1 MAIEGLLLDVGGVIG
16 TNGWDRHARKR
27 ACEKFHLEQE
37 DTDSRHKMV
46 FDTYEEGKWTLD
58 DYLDRVIFYKPRDF
72 SREEFTAFMYAASE
86 PWPDM
91 IDLVKRLKKK
101 YDLHITICS
110 NEGRELTLH
119 RVELFGLKSFVDTFV
134 FSCFVHARK
143 PDPEMYQIALDLS
156 LRNADQM
163 IYMDDRALFV
173 ELAAKQ
179 GIRGVVHRDYET
191 TRKEL
196 AAFGLED

>member
-27 ACEKFHLEQE
+27 AAEKFGLDAG

-46 FDTYEEGKWTLD
+46 FDTYEEGKLTLD
-58 DYLDRVIFYKPRDF
+58 DYLDRVIFHKPRDF
-72 SREEFTAFMYAASE
+72 SREDFTSFMYSVSE

-91 IDLVKRLKKK
+91 IALVKRLKEK
-101 YDLHITICS
+101 YQLHITICS

-119 RVELFGLKSFVDTFV
+119 RVELFGLKTFVDTFV
-134 FSCFVHARK
+134 FSCFVRTRK
-143 PDPEMYQIALDLS
+143 PDPDIYQIALDLS
-156 LRNADQM
+156 LRTADQM
-163 IYMDDRALFV
+163 IYLDDRALFV

-179 GIRGVVHRDYET
+179 GIRGIVHSEYEK
-191 TRKEL
+191 TRAEL
-196 AAFGLED
+196 AGFGLSD

>member
-16 TNGWDRHARKR
+16 TNGWDRNHRKL
-27 ACEKFHLEQE
+27 AAEKFNLDPAE
-37 DTDSRHKMV
+37 TDSRHKMV
-46 FDTYEEGKWTLD
+46 FDLYEEGKLTLD
-58 DYLDRVIFYKPRDF
+58 DYVDRVIFHRPRDF
-72 SREEFTAFMYAASE
+72 SREDFKSFMFLRSE

-91 IDLVKRLKKK
+91 IALIKRLKKK

-134 FSCFVHARK
+134 FSCFVRARK
-143 PDPEMYQIALDLS
+143 PDPDIYQTALDMS
-156 LRNADQM
+156 LRTADQM
-163 IYMDDRALFV
+163 IYLDDRALFV

-179 GIRGVVHRDYET
+179 GIRGIVHSEYEK
-191 TRKEL
+191 TRAEL
-196 AAFGLED
+196 AGLGLED